1 LTSLLRERLAE
12 PVPMQLRNAPTKLM
26 KQLGYGDGYQHAH
39 ESADAVVEMKCM
51 PPGMEGTVF
60 YEPTN
65 RGVEA
70 KIRERLEEWK
80 RKRGG

>member
-1 LTSLLRERLAE
+1 
-12 PVPMQLRNAPTKLM
+12 
-26 KQLGYGDGYQHAH
+26 
-39 ESADAVVEMKCM
+39 MKCM